1 MNDYEDEETIIRWLK
16 IEGSVFKDAATINEF
31 GSSEL
36 EKLAKDKD
44 ANTRLAV
51 AANSRTPVSSLTVL
65 SGDKDDDVR
74 AGVASNPNTP
84 TELLER
90 LAKDSDEVVRWAVA
104 GNPSTPSDSLNLLAQ
119 DEVDFVRRAVLE
131 NSNSSESILDIL
143 DEENQEEEDDE
154 EELEEDVDLSEII
167 EVNED
172 KITWISKK
180 FISYSDNEFNRKRAV
195 IYGNKVSPRTL
206 EFLSHDE
213 NAIDPDFDN
222 AGGLIYAGV
231 RVAVAR
237 HPETPLK
244 VLEALSE
251 DDEPRVVEAVA
262 GNPNTPVH
270 ILEKVA
276 QFGDQDLESLREDWE
291 GSTWITLAGN
301 KNLPAYL
308 VEQFAVETN
317 PYLRRVAFD
326 HPKASLESKALASLL
341 GFPKS
346 WTDEKQR
353 SWSNGG
359 IWPHEWQTWDESAL
373 EKEMIKALSTLT
385 PERLV
390 ELATSSNVNIRRAVS
405 YHPLAPVDLLASDSD
420 ELVRYMISKNPFL
433 TPEAKVSIALMGGV
447 LDDDEVIDLEGDN
460 VWSIYID
467 SDIGEYLFERA
478 ELRARVVMSSL
489 ENWEIS
495 SDTRQSLEEWA
506 DHFAT
511 RDSADGEDEEDDDE
525 VDNP

>member
-44 ANTRLAV
+44 PNTRLAV

-65 SGDKDDDVR
+65 AGDKDDDVR
-74 AGVASNPNTP
+74 AGVASNPNAP

-104 GNPSTPSDSLNLLAQ
+104 GNPSTPSDTLNLLAQ
-119 DEVDFVRRAVLE
+119 EEADLVRRAVLDS
-131 NSNSSESILDIL
+131 SNSSETIVDIL

-154 EELEEDVDLSEII
+154 EDDEEEIEEDVDLSEII
-167 EVNED
+167 DVSED
-172 KITWISKK
+172 RITWISKK

-195 IYGNKVSPRTL
+195 TSGNKVSPRTL

-213 NAIDPDFDN
+213 NALDLEEDYGSGF
-222 AGGLIYAGV
+222 IYSGV
-231 RVAVAR
+231 RVAVAQ

-251 DDEPRVVEAVA
+251 DDEPRVVDAVA

-270 ILEKVA
+270 ILEKIA
-276 QFGDQDLESLREDWE
+276 QEEVDLLNGQEIWE
-291 GSTWITLAGN
+291 GSLWITLAKN
-301 KNLPAYL
+301 ENLPAYL
-308 VEQFAVETN
+308 IEQFAVETN

-326 HPKASLESKALASLL
+326 HPKASFESKALASLL

-346 WTDEKQR
+346 WNDKKQR
-353 SWSNGG
+353 MWSEN
-359 IWPHEWQTWDESAL
+359 IWVHEWRTWDESAL
-373 EKEMIKALSTLT
+373 EKEMIKALSTLK

-390 ELATSSNVNIRRAVS
+390 ELATSSNVNIRRAVA

-420 ELVRYMISKNPFL
+420 ELVRCVISKNPFI
-433 TPEAKVSIALMGGV
+433 TPEDKVSIALMGEI
-447 LDDDEVIDLEGDN
+447 LDDDELIDLMCEIEDTNREHPGLETDWIN
-460 VWSIYID
+460 QW
-467 SDIGEYLFERA
+467 LLER
-478 ELRARVVMSSL
+478 EERRARVVMSSL

-511 RDSADGEDEEDDDE
+511 RAMNRQ